1 MVATIAR
8 RTADPA
14 EAFRIARE
22 DGVSVLTG
30 CDCSTREAAAQVPT
44 RVFGSAL
51 AAAQTPIHV
60 GMNNTGFFGT
70 RRLEHTETRGL
81 HQDQIIQ
88 YDWDELP
95 DFFLL
100 ACQRPCAE
108 GGGSSTWI
116 DLWDVVDRLEEQP
129 DTAWLPERL
138 LSQQHPL
145 VHVLAVPADYQK
157 LAADPDAKIDEAL
170 PAVDVAKP
178 DERVD
183 HFGTPPRSVVPH
195 RL

>member
-1 MVATIAR
+1 MAATTAR

-22 DGVSVLTG
+22 DGVCVLTG
-30 CDCSTREAAAQVPT
+30 CDCSTREAAAQLPT

-60 GMNNTGFFGT
+60 GMNNTGFSGT
-70 RRLEHTETRGL
+70 WRLEHTETRGL

-100 ACQRPCAE
+100 ACQVESGPRRLVCKLPLPRVIFNRNYRDSWSQAR
-108 GGGSSTWI
+108 GVWSGQSSVSQSVLQQLI
-116 DLWDVVDRLEEQP
+116 QGL
-129 DTAWLPERL
+129 A
-138 LSQQHPL
+138 LSKCSSRGVQLGRATFATQN
-145 VHVLAVPADYQK
+145 
-157 LAADPDAKIDEAL
+157 
-170 PAVDVAKP
+170 
-178 DERVD
+178 
-183 HFGTPPRSVVPH
+183 G
-195 RL
+195 